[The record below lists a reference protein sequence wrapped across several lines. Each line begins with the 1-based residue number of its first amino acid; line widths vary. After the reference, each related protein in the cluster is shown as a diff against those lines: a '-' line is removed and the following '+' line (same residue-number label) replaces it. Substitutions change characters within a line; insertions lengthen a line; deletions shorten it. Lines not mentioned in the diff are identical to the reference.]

1 MARKRMI
8 PAEMWDDPAVAGLS
22 ERARSLLIYLIAH
35 ADDEGRLW
43 FHPAEYRE
51 RVFTDGPADVDQ
63 HIGELRDAKLV
74 ILHAL
79 GTPRKKA
86 LALCRWFSY
95 QTLSHPSPSS
105 VPPPPVARAAYVRRY
120 LAELL
125 QFYEAHGAH
134 HRYPAARV
142 KFREKADLLRPRLEG
157 KVKTR
162 SRPHLDPVR
171 RNGNGSGREMER
183 EEEKGVVD
191 GDDHSWEDNPLLEYC
206 LEVTGRPIWSAD
218 GCIRRAQALLDS
230 EGREWC
236 LAAAKDG
243 VAARRRRNKAP
254 ITHPNYILAALENKM
269 AESEMDADVK
279 TLIDDLMAAREG
291 ADRVSP
297 AIEELL
303 AGKGTST

>member
-8 PAEMWDDPAVAGLS
+8 PAEMWDDPGVAGLS
-22 ERARSLLIYLIAH
+22 ERARSLLMYLIAH

-74 ILHAL
+74 ILYAV
-79 GTPRKKA
+79 GSPRKKA

-134 HRYPAARV
+134 HRYPAARA

-162 SRPHLDPVR
+162 SRPPLDPVR
-171 RNGNGSGREMER
+171 RNGNGSGREMDR
-183 EEEKGVVD
+183 GEENRVVV
-191 GDDHSWEDNPLLEYC
+191 GDDYGWKDNPLLDYC
-206 LEVTGRPIWSAD
+206 QEVTARPVSSAD
-218 GCIRRAQALLDS
+218 GCIRRARALLDS

-236 LAAAKDG
+236 LAAAKDVVEG
-243 VAARRRRNKAP
+243 RRRRGKGP
-254 ITHPNYILAALENKM
+254 ITHPNYILAALENKA
-269 AESEMDADVK
+269 AEQETHDEVN
-279 TLIDDLMAAREG
+279 
-291 ADRVSP
+291 
-297 AIEELL
+297 AILDELL
-303 AGKGTST
+303 ARKDAST

>member
-35 ADDEGRLW
+35 ADDEGELW

-74 ILHAL
+74 ILYAV
-79 GTPRKKA
+79 GSPRKKA

-125 QFYEAHGAH
+125 QFYEGHGAH
-134 HRYPAARV
+134 HRYPAARA

-183 EEEKGVVD
+183 EEENGVVV
-191 GDDHSWEDNPLLEYC
+191 GDDYGWKDNPLLDYC
-206 LEVTGRPIWSAD
+206 VEVTARPVSSAD
-218 GCIRRAQALLDS
+218 GCIRRARALLDS

-236 LAAAKDG
+236 LAAAKDVVEG
-243 VAARRRRNKAP
+243 RRRRGKGP
-254 ITHPNYILAALENKM
+254 ITHPNYILAALENKA
-269 AESEMDADVK
+269 AEQETHDEVN
-279 TLIDDLMAAREG
+279 
-291 ADRVSP
+291 
-297 AIEELL
+297 AILDELL
-303 AGKGTST
+303 ARKDAST